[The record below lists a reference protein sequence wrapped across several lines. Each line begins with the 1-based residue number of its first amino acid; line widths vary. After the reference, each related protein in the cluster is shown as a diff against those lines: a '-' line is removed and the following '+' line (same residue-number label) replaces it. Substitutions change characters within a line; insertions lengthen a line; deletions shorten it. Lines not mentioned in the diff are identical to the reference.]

1 MLDRAALKILHGD
14 EPAGADPMA
23 DSRAAAA
30 PPRALGIWILVVVG
44 LLGAGGGLSWWT
56 LVREEAVPVE
66 ITRVQK
72 AAGPAP
78 SVRSQTLNA
87 SGYVVARRMATV
99 SANVTGKIAELY
111 VEEGDSVTE
120 GQPLARLDGTINQAK
135 VDLEEGRLQLARA
148 KLQEVEARL
157 AQRSREL
164 KRLQV
169 LAAKKLTSESSYDAI
184 LGEVQAL
191 DAGLT
196 AAKMEIEVGQ
206 RQLDL
211 SRRELEELVIRAP
224 FAGVVVSQTA
234 QRGEVV
240 SPISAAD
247 SYTRTG
253 ISTVVDMSSLELEV
267 DVNESY
273 IDRVSPKQATM
284 AVLEAYPDWRIPG
297 QVINTVPTVNRQK
310 GTVKVRVAI
319 SEKPPGVLPNMGVQ
333 VEFLSPSA
341 PAEGSQRQTAA
352 ARITVPTAA
361 VVREGEGS
369 FVFVVENGRTRKQSV
384 QVGHA
389 LADGT
394 EILAGL
400 TGGEALVLSPDARL
414 VDGVAVREKR
424 SAGQ

>member
-14 EPAGADPMA
+14 GPAGADPMA
-23 DSRAAAA
+23 DSRSAAD

-56 LVREEAVPVE
+56 LGREEAVPVE
-66 ITRVQK
+66 ITRVLK
-72 AAGPAP
+72 AASPAP
-78 SVRSQTLNA
+78 AGRSQTLNA

-120 GQPLARLDGTINQAK
+120 GQPLARLDGTISQAK

-196 AAKMEIEVGQ
+196 AAKMEIKVGQ

-297 QVINTVPTVNRQK
+297 QVVNTVPTVNRQK
-310 GTVKVRVAI
+310 GTVKVCLVT
-319 SEKPPGVLPNMGVQ
+319 
-333 VEFLSPSA
+333 PSC
-341 PAEGSQRQTAA
+341 
-352 ARITVPTAA
+352 
-361 VVREGEGS
+361 
-369 FVFVVENGRTRKQSV
+369 
-384 QVGHA
+384 
-389 LADGT
+389 
-394 EILAGL
+394 
-400 TGGEALVLSPDARL
+400 
-414 VDGVAVREKR
+414 
-424 SAGQ
+424 